1 MLAESFVVNSGGDFG
16 INLGER
22 KRHAVSHNKN
32 FSLSPF
38 RLIGCQHQPT
48 WRFRKLKQQ
57 PSSSLDEA
65 CVKSRGKQ
73 LSWLPILAFAPFL
86 ALAQT
91 AEQAPGIDSVLLAKA
106 NAGDAAAQVQVGE
119 SYARTAAS
127 THDRIEA
134 GKNYA
139 AAEAWY
145 RKAAEQNNLAGELHL
160 AALYRDGGKG
170 FERDMAQAAGWYHKA
185 AEQGDADAQA
195 TLGVLYSMGQGVP
208 QSDVEAYFWLDL
220 AASVKGPNQ
229 EKYAANR
236 QMIGTHITADE
247 LINIED
253 RVAAW
258 KAAHPRP
265 NAAQ

>member
-1 MLAESFVVNSGGDFG
+1 MKSIG
-16 INLGER
+16 I
-22 KRHAVSHNKN
+22 
-32 FSLSPF
+32 
-38 RLIGCQHQPT
+38 
-48 WRFRKLKQQ
+48 
-57 PSSSLDEA
+57 
-65 CVKSRGKQ
+65 Q
-73 LSWLPILAFAPFL
+73 LSWLPILAIAPFL

-91 AEQAPGIDSVLLAKA
+91 AEQAPGIDPALLARA
-106 NAGDAAAQVQVGE
+106 NAGDAAAQVQAGE
-119 SYARTAAS
+119 RCV
-127 THDRIEA
+127 R
-134 GKNYA
+134 A
-139 AAEAWY
+139 AAVEQDREQAAKDTEQAAAWY

-170 FERDMAQAAGWYHKA
+170 FARDMAQAAGWYRMA

-220 AASVKGPNQ
+220 AVNDPNQ

-247 LINIED
+247 LTGIAD